1 MTTREEACHL
11 HPSRWGSVL
20 CQRCERPICTQCMIP
35 AAVGFQCPECVQ
47 TAARGQRQW
56 TDYANP
62 SMPVTKLLI
71 GLNLAVFVAVLLL
84 EGGFSV
90 YGGGAT
96 QIHFDFALY
105 APLVDFGTPPVLV
118 GGEIQQGGQWWRI
131 ITSAFLH
138 YGLLHIGMNM
148 LILLLIGRLLEP
160 GLGGFRFGLLYA
172 ASLFGGS
179 LGALLFEP
187 EGLTAGASGAVF
199 GCAAA
204 VVVAERAGAA
214 RWGNSGMA
222 GLLLIN
228 IVLSF
233 LIPNISI
240 GGHLGGLVAGAL
252 AALAIYLLPRRLARR
267 DDRSEPGPY
276 GWPAPGQPP
285 AGAAEPDS
293 PARFLPDLA
302 VAGIGAAAAVLAIYV
317 AAPAWM
323 NPVF

>member
-1 MTTREEACHL
+1 
-11 HPSRWGSVL
+11 
-20 CQRCERPICTQCMIP
+20 MIP
-35 AAVGFQCPECVQ
+35 AAVGFQCPECIRS
-47 TAARGQRQW
+47 AARGQRQW

-62 SMPVTKLLI
+62 SIPVTKLLI

-84 EGGFSV
+84 EGNFSFW
-90 YGGGAT
+90 GGGAT
-96 QIHFDFALY
+96 QIHADFALY
-105 APLVDFGTPPVLV
+105 APAVDFGTPFLRI
-118 GGEIQQGGQWWRI
+118 GGEIQEGGQWWRI

-138 YGLLHIGMNM
+138 YGLLHVGMNM
-148 LILLLIGRLLEP
+148 LILLIIGRLLEP

-187 EGLTAGASGAVF
+187 DGLTAGASGAVF

-204 VVVAERAGAA
+204 VVVAERSGAA

-222 GLLLIN
+222 GLLIIN
-228 IVLSF
+228 IVLTF
-233 LIPNISI
+233 LIPNVSI

-252 AALAIYLLPRRLARR
+252 AAAACYQLPRWL
-267 DDRSEPGPY
+267 DR
-276 GWPAPGQPP
+276 PAPDPDGWTMSGQPASGSAP
-285 AGAAEPDS
+285 ADS

-317 AAPAWM
+317 AAPAWA